1 MTNRIQSGNAKLD
14 AILGGGLPV
23 DAVNLVVG
31 PPGTGKTMLVQQFVF
46 TNATVE
52 RPALYLSTVSEP
64 LDKLVR
70 YGQMLTFFDTRRVG
84 SEVFYEDL
92 GGVMDRR
99 GLAAVLETIE
109 ESVRERRPGIVVID
123 SFRALRSYAGE
134 EEFRTFLHALAGR
147 ASAYPASHFWV
158 GEYTAEDITAAPEFA
173 VADAIIS
180 MSGRK
185 DGTRSSREM
194 EVLKLRGSDFL
205 SGRHAYRLTS
215 SGVDVFP
222 RLADPLDL
230 ETYPLITERQ
240 STGIDALDAAL
251 GDGYLPGTSIL
262 VAGPTGAGK
271 TLMGLHFIFDG
282 LSQGVPGLFASL
294 QEDTQQL
301 QRVAEGFGWSLGEP
315 GVALTYSSPVDVYLD
330 EWIYD
335 LLDRAEKI
343 GARRIVVDSI
353 DDLSFAIADAVR
365 FRECLYSLSRR
376 CARRGVSLM
385 LTLEVPDLFALDTIG
400 RMNVSHLCDNVVLL
414 QYVRAEERLKRA
426 MTVLKARATRLDP
439 QTREYQ
445 ITAEGIVVGDPIT
458 TLSH

>member
-1 MTNRIQSGNAKLD
+1 MTGRISSGNPRLD
-14 AILGGGLPV
+14 AILGGGLPA

-52 RPALYLSTVSEP
+52 RPALYFSTVSEP

-70 YGQMLTFFDTRRVG
+70 YGQMLSFFDSRRVG

-99 GLAAVLETIE
+99 GLTAVLETIE
-109 ESVRERRPGIVVID
+109 DSVRRHQPGIVVID

-147 ASAYPASHFWV
+147 ASAFPASHFWV
-158 GEYTAEDITAAPEFA
+158 GEYTASDITSAPEFA

-180 MSGRK
+180 MSGRR
-185 DGTRSSREM
+185 DGARSAREL

-205 SGRHAYRLTS
+205 SGRHAYRLAST
-215 SGVDVFP
+215 GVDVFP
-222 RLADPLDL
+222 RLADQLDAD
-230 ETYPLITERQ
+230 TYTLDPERQ

-262 VAGPTGAGK
+262 VGGPTGAGK
-271 TLMGLHFIFDG
+271 TLMGLHFLFNG
-282 LSQGVPGLFASL
+282 LSQGAPGLFASL
-294 QEDTQQL
+294 QEDDQQL
-301 QRVAEGFGWSLGEP
+301 ERVAAGFGWSFDEP
-315 GVALTYSSPVDVYLD
+315 GIAVIHSSPVDIYLD
-330 EWIYD
+330 EWIYE
-335 LLDRAEKI
+335 LLDRAERI
-343 GARRIVVDSI
+343 GAKRIVVDSI
-353 DDLSFAIADAVR
+353 DDLAFAVRDEIR

-376 CARRGVSLM
+376 CARRGISLM
-385 LTLEVPDLFALDTIG
+385 MTLEVPDLFAMDTVG
-400 RMNVSHLCDNVVLL
+400 RMNVSHLSDSVVLL
-414 QYVRAEERLKRA
+414 QYVRSEEHLKRA

-445 ITAEGIVVGDPIT
+445 ITDQGIVVGDPIT
-458 TLSH
+458 SLSH

>member
-1 MTNRIQSGNAKLD
+1 VDRTRSGNAQLD
-14 AILGGGLPV
+14 AILGGGLPP

-46 TNATVE
+46 SNATAE
-52 RPALYLSTVSEP
+52 RPALYFSTVSEP

-70 YGQMLTFFDTRRVG
+70 YGQMLSFFDSRRVG
-84 SEVFYEDL
+84 SEVYYEDL

-99 GLAAVLETIE
+99 GLGAVLESIE
-109 ESVRERRPGIVVID
+109 DAVRRYRPGIVVID

-147 ASAYPASHFWV
+147 ASAYPASHFWI
-158 GEYTAEDITAAPEFA
+158 GEYTADDITLAPEFA

-185 DGTRSSREM
+185 DGTRSAREL

-215 SGVDVFP
+215 DGVQVFP
-222 RLADPLDL
+222 RLADPVGLDL
-230 ETYPLITERQ
+230 YPVTAERQ
-240 STGIDALDAAL
+240 STGIAALDTAL
-251 GDGYLPGTSIL
+251 GDGYLAGTSIL

-271 TLMGLHFIFDG
+271 TLMGLHFIFNG
-282 LSQGVPGLFASL
+282 LAEGIPGLYASL
-294 QEDTQQL
+294 QEDDQQL
-301 QRVAEGFGWSLGEP
+301 ERVASGFGWSTDDP
-315 GVALTYSSPVDVYLD
+315 GVTLTHSSPVDIYLD
-330 EWIYD
+330 EWVYE
-335 LLDRAEKI
+335 LLARAEQV
-343 GARRIVVDSI
+343 GAKRIVVDSI
-353 DDLSFAIADAVR
+353 DDLSFAVPDPVR

-376 CARRGVSLM
+376 CARRGISLM
-385 LTLEVPDLFALDTIG
+385 LTLEVPDLFAVDTIG

-445 ITAEGIVVGDPIT
+445 ITDQGIVVGDPVT
-458 TLSH
+458 SLSH

>member
-1 MTNRIQSGNAKLD
+1 MTERIKSGNARLD
-14 AILGGGLPV
+14 AVLGGGLPA

-46 TNATVE
+46 TNATAE
-52 RPALYLSTVSEP
+52 RPALYFSTVSEP

-70 YGQMLTFFDTRRVG
+70 YGQMLSFFDSQRVG
-84 SEVFYEDL
+84 AEVFYEDL

-99 GLAAVLETIE
+99 GLSAVLETIE
-109 ESVRERRPGIVVID
+109 ESVRQHRPGIVVID

-134 EEFRTFLHALAGR
+134 EEFRTFLHAMAGR
-147 ASAYPASHFWV
+147 ASAYPASHFWI
-158 GEYTAEDITAAPEFA
+158 GEYTAEDITLAPEFA
-173 VADAIIS
+173 VADAIIALA
-180 MSGRK
+180 GRR
-185 DGTRSSREM
+185 DGARSAREL

-222 RLADPLDL
+222 RLADPMDS
-230 ETYPLITERQ
+230 ETYLLGEERQ
-240 STGIDALDAAL
+240 STGIAALDAAL
-251 GDGYLPGTSIL
+251 GEGYLPGTSIL

-271 TLMGLHFIFDG
+271 TLMGLHFVFNG
-282 LSQGVPGLFASL
+282 VSEGVPGLFASL
-294 QEDTQQL
+294 QEDEQQL
-301 QRVAEGFGWSLGEP
+301 DRVAVGFGWSLHDP
-315 GVALTYSSPVDVYLD
+315 GVELTHSSPVDIYLD
-330 EWIYD
+330 EWVYQ
-335 LLDRAEKI
+335 LLDRAERS
-343 GARRIVVDSI
+343 GAKRIVVDSI
-353 DDLSFAIADAVR
+353 DDLAFAISDSVR

-376 CARRGVSLM
+376 CARRGISLM

-445 ITAEGIVVGDPIT
+445 ITDQGIVVGDPVT